1 MPPKTP
7 IKTAKKTDKLET
19 QSNLKE
25 QTQEERVSKLSG
37 KYPSMIGAKRFAK
50 VWPDDLRN

>member
-7 IKTAKKTDKLET
+7 IKTAKKSDKLET

-50 VWPDDLRN
+50 V